1 MKLYSDFN
9 TFEELSDNFD
19 FESVKLFYINLRKI
33 LKDYPNTLD
42 IYQYY
47 SLILIDLILNR
58 EDYIGEF
65 SVFYQIFRYSE
76 IDETVIYSDG
86 VLWRLYKYY
95 SEGNINP
102 FKKLLEKHYYAF
114 CCQLL
119 LLVLQQLWHLLAVVP
134 ARL

>member
-1 MKLYSDFN
+1 M
-9 TFEELSDNFD
+9 T
-19 FESVKLFYINLRKI
+19 
-33 LKDYPNTLD
+33 TL
-42 IYQYY
+42 
-47 SLILIDLILNR
+47 LILIDLILNR

-102 FKKLLEKHYYAF
+102 FKKLLEKHYYDLERVCEDLKREWEIEEIF
-114 CCQLL
+114 YSDNYIELDEDNIEKIVQEEYNFRLF
-119 LLVLQQLWHLLAVVP
+119 QDYLAYIWIN
-134 ARL
+134 